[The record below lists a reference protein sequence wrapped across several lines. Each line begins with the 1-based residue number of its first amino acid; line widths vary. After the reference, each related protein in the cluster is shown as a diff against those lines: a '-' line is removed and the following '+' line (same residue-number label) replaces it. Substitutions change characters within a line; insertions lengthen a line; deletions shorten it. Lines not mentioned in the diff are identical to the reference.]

1 MTKIPRPKSNVR
13 QRHKTVTVRVTPA
26 EHAEFHAFA
35 ADQDVSVG
43 ELVRARTLRP
53 KCVHADRLR
62 LALSV
67 LGHLEVQSE
76 TAAHLAAILRGEDGL

>member
-1 MTKIPRPKSNVR
+1 MTRIARTQSNSR
-13 QRHKTVTVRVTPA
+13 QRHKMVSVRVTPD
-26 EHAEFHAFA
+26 EHDRFHAFA
-35 ADQDVSVG
+35 ADQNVSVG

-53 KCVHADRLR
+53 ECVHADRLR

-76 TAAHLAAILRGEDGL
+76 TAAHLAAILRGEIGL